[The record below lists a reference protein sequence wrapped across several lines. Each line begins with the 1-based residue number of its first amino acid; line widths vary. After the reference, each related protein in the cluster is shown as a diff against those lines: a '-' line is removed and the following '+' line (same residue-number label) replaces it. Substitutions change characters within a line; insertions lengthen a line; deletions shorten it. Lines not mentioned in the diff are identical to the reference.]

1 MKNEGNSEKK
11 NMNIDMYMI
20 RHYKKR
26 SSRILNSPFDLLL

>member
-20 RHYKKR
+20 RHYKKKEFK
-26 SSRILNSPFDLLL
+26 NSKLPF